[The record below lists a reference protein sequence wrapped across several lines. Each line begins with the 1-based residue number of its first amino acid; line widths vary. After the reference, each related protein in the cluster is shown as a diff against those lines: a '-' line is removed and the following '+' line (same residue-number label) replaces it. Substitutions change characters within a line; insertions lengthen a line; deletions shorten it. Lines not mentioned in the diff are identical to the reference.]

1 MNTVGAV
8 SIKRTHEILSGVF
21 SIPISTGTIASMVK
35 RCADRVTDTVDKI
48 KEKLIH
54 SALNHFDETGTR
66 TEGKLYWV
74 HSASNALYTLL
85 HLNKKRGAQGM
96 DECGILPEFQGIA
109 VHDCWASYWNYPDA
123 EHAVCCAHLL
133 RELTG
138 IHENHPEQTWAPAFI
153 DLLLEMKKV
162 KEKAIIKGK
171 TGLSYYHLHKFDKN
185 YDNLIELAKK
195 RKSTSGNH
203 GKETWPEEKGK
214 NPCVGGTSGDIQD
227 LSLPFYP

>member
-1 MNTVGAV
+1 MRPSFA
-8 SIKRTHEILSGVF
+8 
-21 SIPISTGTIASMVK
+21 
-35 RCADRVTDTVDKI
+35 
-48 KEKLIH
+48 
-54 SALNHFDETGTR
+54 
-66 TEGKLYWV
+66 
-74 HSASNALYTLL
+74 
-85 HLNKKRGAQGM
+85 
-96 DECGILPEFQGIA
+96 
-109 VHDCWASYWNYPDA
+109 
-123 EHAVCCAHLL
+123 
-133 RELTG
+133 ELTG

-171 TGLSYYHLHKFDKN
+171 TDLSYYHLHKFDKN